1 MTDTTNND
9 NNDNEI
15 LDSGLSELL
24 TLLNTLHH
32 ISALPFNELEE
43 YYDEYITINFNH
55 VEVKIPFEAI
65 SCNAL
70 MDLLLTII
78 KENYSYD

>member
-9 NNDNEI
+9 NKTS
-15 LDSGLSELL
+15 DSNLSDLL
-24 TLLNTLHH
+24 TLLNTLHCV
-32 ISALPFNELEE
+32 STLPFVELEE
-43 YYDEYITINFNH
+43 YYSEYITIGFNNI
-55 VEVKIPFEAI
+55 EVKIPFEAI